1 MNGQDIPNEN
11 TRIGFGRAVGAGFR
25 RYGTISG
32 RSSRSEF
39 WYWALYCYVWMAAFA
54 IAGLLMD
61 DGSLALSGYVIF
73 GLVHFVPG
81 LAVTVRRLHD
91 IDRSGWWLLLM
102 FVPVIGLFA
111 ALLLIAWFT
120 IKGTPGENRFG
131 PDPCEIDEVARENV
145 ALTKARQA
153 YEQGNCTLA
162 AILFQPLAERGDPYA
177 QATLGLMHLNGEGVR
192 QDYIQAYKW
201 LALAMS
207 RFRESDEAARGKA
220 RRDLA
225 FLETRA
231 LLGMTTQP
239 VRVPKDARAA
249 AGQEH
254 GLLVADVE
262 DDSPAAKGAVALGDV
277 LLAINGSAV
286 ERIADLFGALAD
298 ADTGAQVQVRVL
310 RGGATKELAV
320 TVGTRPAG

>member
-1 MNGQDIPNEN
+1 MDDFIWRGLGAAWLSIARVATKNCDTNQC
-11 TRIGFGRAVGAGFR
+11 RQAVWLVAV
-25 RYGTISG
+25 ILPS
-32 RSSRSEF
+32 
-39 WYWALYCYVWMAAFA
+39 LVLVAAF
-54 IAGLLMD
+54 GLRR
-61 DGSLALSGYVIF
+61 AF
-73 GLVHFVPG
+73 G
-81 LAVTVRRLHD
+81 
-91 IDRSGWWLLLM
+91 
-102 FVPVIGLFA
+102 
-111 ALLLIAWFT
+111 
-120 IKGTPGENRFG
+120 G
-131 PDPCEIDEVARENV
+131 PSEIDEVARENEV
-145 ALTKARQA
+145 ARTKAQQA

-207 RFRESDEAARGKA
+207 RFRDSDEAARGKA

-231 LLGMTTQP
+231 LLGMATQP

-277 LLAINGSAV
+277 LLAINGGAV
-286 ERIADLFGALAD
+286 ERLADLFGALAD
-298 ADTGAQVQVRVL
+298 ADPGAQVKVRVL
-310 RGGATKELAV
+310 RGGATKELAI